1 MALEDKKSLTPPASF
16 YDRPYLPSA
25 AECDGY
31 ETVPLL
37 AVEAH
42 TILVDSAGRPMSTI
56 DRLTLE
62 RISEADSDE
71 TVDFLAARR
80 RVMVEFGIDDDW
92 D

>member
-1 MALEDKKSLTPPASF
+1 MKRASLPPASF
-16 YDRPYLPSA
+16 YDRPYLLGA

-31 ETVPLL
+31 GTVPLL

-42 TILVDSAGRPMSTI
+42 TILVDSVGRPMSTV

-71 TVDFLAARR
+71 TIDFLDTRR
-80 RVMVEFGIDDDW
+80 QVMAEFDTDDDW